1 MGRKRDRKRKLFYLY
16 LAVIVIAIQFLSGCT
31 TLRWVLEGKQ
41 ELDDAK
47 QMALHGDQDA
57 AVKKYAQIVSDYPE
71 MGDQALF
78 RTAILY
84 AQPKAG
90 KSDYQKSLDVFQTML
105 ERYPQSSLK
114 EEAGVMVAL
123 IKELRK
129 AQQQTD
135 AWEKKAETLKQRI
148 EKMKK
153 IDQDIELKK
162 RRLRPVR

>member
-1 MGRKRDRKRKLFYLY
+1 MTQNKWRCMETRTPQSKNMHKSSVTIR
-16 LAVIVIAIQFLSGCT
+16 
-31 TLRWVLEGKQ
+31 RW
-41 ELDDAK
+41 
-47 QMALHGDQDA
+47 
-57 AVKKYAQIVSDYPE
+57 
-71 MGDQALF
+71 GDQALF